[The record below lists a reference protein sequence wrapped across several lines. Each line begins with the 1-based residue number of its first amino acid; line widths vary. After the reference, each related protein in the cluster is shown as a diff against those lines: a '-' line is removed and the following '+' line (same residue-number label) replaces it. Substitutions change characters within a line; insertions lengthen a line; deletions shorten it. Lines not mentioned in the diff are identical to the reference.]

1 MVLLAILN
9 LFIILQFSKIINIK
23 CYHKYTESPMSK
35 DKLINHKN
43 IQERFLKKV
52 DRSETNTKCHIWLA
66 SKNRTG
72 HGMFSV
78 LGKTIPASRYAF
90 MIFNGQVASHE
101 VITQNCFNPSCVNPK
116 HLELSNKRKLSKRI
130 SVNPAQLVTGSLSF
144 LNRLKKERPD
154 LSNKI
159 EDLITEINNPP
170 TEVNFENIDPFSNTI
185 S

>member
-1 MVLLAILN
+1 M
-9 LFIILQFSKIINIK
+9 
-23 CYHKYTESPMSK
+23 TK

-52 DRSETNTKCHIWLA
+52 DRSEKHTECHIWLA

-78 LGKTIPASRYAF
+78 MGKTIPASRYAF
-90 MIFNGQVASHE
+90 MMYGNFSSISGMRGELSPSE
-101 VITQNCFNPSCVNPK
+101 VVTQTCFNPSCVNPK
-116 HLELSNKRKLSKRI
+116 HLEVSDKRKIGKRLSIR
-130 SVNPAQLVTGSLSF
+130 PEQLITGSLSF

-170 TEVNFENIDPFSNTI
+170 TEVNFADMDPFV
-185 S
+185 

>member
-1 MVLLAILN
+1 MDY
-9 LFIILQFSKIINIK
+9 KET
-23 CYHKYTESPMSK
+23 Y
-35 DKLINHKN
+35 KLIDNEK
-43 IQERFLKKV
+43 IKERFLKKV

-90 MIFNGQVASHE
+90 MMFNGQVASHE

-154 LSNKI
+154 LTGKI

>member
-1 MVLLAILN
+1 MP
-9 LFIILQFSKIINIK
+9 
-23 CYHKYTESPMSK
+23 T

-43 IQERFLKKV
+43 IQERFLKKI

-78 LGKTIPASRYAF
+78 MGRTIPASRYAF
-90 MIFNGQVASHE
+90 MMYGMFSKISGVRGELTSSE
-101 VITQNCFNPSCVNPK
+101 VVTQTCFNPSCVNPK
-116 HLELSNKRKLSKRI
+116 HLEVSNKRKIGKRLTI
-130 SVNPAQLVTGSLSF
+130 HPDQLITGSLSF

-154 LSNKI
+154 LTSKI

-170 TEVNFENIDPFSNTI
+170 TEVNFEDIDPFSSI
-185 S
+185 AS

>member
-90 MIFNGQVASHE
+90 MMFNGQVASRE

-116 HLELSNKRKLSKRI
+116 HLELSNKRKIGKRLSIR
-130 SVNPAQLVTGSLSF
+130 PEQLITGSISF

-170 TEVNFENIDPFSNTI
+170 TEVNFSDMDPFV
-185 S
+185 